1 MAGSVHIFGVR
12 HHGPGCARSLRAAL
26 AALAP
31 DIVLVEGP
39 PDGEAVLPLAIDPA
53 MKPPV
58 ALLIYP
64 EGAPQ
69 RAAYYPFAAF
79 SPEWQAIHHALT
91 RQVPLRFMDL
101 PLTHLFADEDRR
113 AAEAASAAP
122 AEAAPEAEADPG
134 ADPGAPASTPL
145 PAEADP
151 EGEDLRDDPLGILA
165 EAAGYTDRELWWE
178 HQVEQRQDPTGL
190 FEGILEAMTAIRSQR
205 PPPTGVEALREAY
218 MRKTLREA
226 QKAGHQRIAVV
237 CGAWHGP
244 ALVDLAGAKA
254 DQALL
259 KGLGKV
265 KVIATWIP
273 WTSERLSQRT
283 GYGAGV
289 DSPGWYEHLFEAP
302 DRAAIR
308 WVTRTAR
315 LLREQDLDASSANV
329 IEAVRLAEMLAAL
342 RDIPLPG
349 LAELREAI
357 EAVLCHGQRAPLDL
371 VRRRLELGDALGEVP
386 AGAPRVPLAEDLAL
400 QQKQLR
406 LKPSSEIKDEELDLR
421 GDTHRGRSLLLHRL
435 ALLDVPWG
443 SLVDGAGTRGKGTFR
458 EIWRLQ
464 WRPELAVAV
473 IEANVFGN
481 TIEAAASARVA
492 QRSLHATLAELTQLL
507 QAVLPAALT
516 AAIPP
521 LLARIQ
527 AVAALTADVR
537 ELMRALPS
545 LAALVRYGDVRG
557 GGGVDLMPVAQ
568 GLVERIVVGLAAACA
583 ALDDEAALDMQVGL
597 GEAHEGVRLLDVDAM
612 REAWLVALRALMDA
626 EVIHP
631 RLGGRACR
639 LRLELGDLDEAA
651 LSTAASLALSP
662 ARDPAHAAAWIEGLL
677 RGSSEWLIHSDVL
690 WGVLDAWLAALPA
703 DAFVAL
709 LPPLRRAFADFDG
722 PQRRRMA
729 DKVRHLGAAAPARR
743 SAAPAAL
750 DPARAALAMPILAH
764 VLGVPIPSELEPP
777 VPGASS

>member
-259 KGLGKV
+259 KGLSLR
-265 KVIATWIP
+265 P
-273 WTSERLSQRT
+273 DERWPSLT
-283 GYGAGV
+283 ALV
-289 DSPGWYEHLFEAP
+289 DALEQIL
-302 DRAAIR
+302 
-308 WVTRTAR
+308 AR
-315 LLREQDLDASSANV
+315 KRRRSSFA
-329 IEAVRLAEMLAAL
+329 LAA
-342 RDIPLPG
+342 
-349 LAELREAI
+349 
-357 EAVLCHGQRAPLDL
+357 
-371 VRRRLELGDALGEVP
+371 
-386 AGAPRVPLAEDLAL
+386 
-400 QQKQLR
+400 
-406 LKPSSEIKDEELDLR
+406 S
-421 GDTHRGRSLLLHRL
+421 
-435 ALLDVPWG
+435 
-443 SLVDGAGTRGKGTFR
+443 
-458 EIWRLQ
+458 
-464 WRPELAVAV
+464 
-473 IEANVFGN
+473 
-481 TIEAAASARVA
+481 
-492 QRSLHATLAELTQLL
+492 
-507 QAVLPAALT
+507 
-516 AAIPP
+516 
-521 LLARIQ
+521 
-527 AVAALTADVR
+527 
-537 ELMRALPS
+537 
-545 LAALVRYGDVRG
+545 
-557 GGGVDLMPVAQ
+557 
-568 GLVERIVVGLAAACA
+568 
-583 ALDDEAALDMQVGL
+583 
-597 GEAHEGVRLLDVDAM
+597 
-612 REAWLVALRALMDA
+612 
-626 EVIHP
+626 
-631 RLGGRACR
+631 
-639 LRLELGDLDEAA
+639 
-651 LSTAASLALSP
+651 
-662 ARDPAHAAAWIEGLL
+662 
-677 RGSSEWLIHSDVL
+677 
-690 WGVLDAWLAALPA
+690 
-703 DAFVAL
+703 
-709 LPPLRRAFADFDG
+709 
-722 PQRRRMA
+722 
-729 DKVRHLGAAAPARR
+729 LGAAA
-743 SAAPAAL
+743 AL
-750 DPARAALAMPILAH
+750 TLGALASHYTDDTCGPALSIQAH
-764 VLGVPIPSELEPP
+764 
-777 VPGASS
+777 